1 MVSGQIP
8 QAAVI
13 ELSTVGEAMYALSRG
28 GYFEVTS
35 LSGDDL
41 RRTEMYAANAR
52 RAAQAKSFSSYKDYL
67 LSLEMYAVITDF
79 EPVHRQRITQL
90 TNKSNQFNLTTRRF
104 TENEIEEISESK
116 GYIRLCGRLADKF
129 GDNGIVSVVIGRC
142 EGDTA
147 HIDLWLMS
155 CRVLKRDMELAMLDE
170 LVRQCRENGIS
181 RIVGYYYKT
190 PKNSMVAGLYES
202 FGFTKTSESENGD
215 TVWTL
220 GVEGYTAKNEVIKI
234 QRR

>member
-1 MVSGQIP
+1 
-8 QAAVI
+8 
-13 ELSTVGEAMYALSRG
+13 
-28 GYFEVTS
+28 
-35 LSGDDL
+35 
-41 RRTEMYAANAR
+41 
-52 RAAQAKSFSSYKDYL
+52 
-67 LSLEMYAVITDF
+67 
-79 EPVHRQRITQL
+79 
-90 TNKSNQFNLTTRRF
+90 
-104 TENEIEEISESK
+104 
-116 GYIRLCGRLADKF
+116 
-129 GDNGIVSVVIGRC
+129 
-142 EGDTA
+142 
-147 HIDLWLMS
+147 MS